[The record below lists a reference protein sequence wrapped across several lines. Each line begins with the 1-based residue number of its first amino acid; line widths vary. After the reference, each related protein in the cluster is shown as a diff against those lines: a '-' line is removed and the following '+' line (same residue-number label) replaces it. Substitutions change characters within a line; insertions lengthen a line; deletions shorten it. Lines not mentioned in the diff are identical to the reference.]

1 MNINYRKISK
11 KETYK
16 HLKNMDKN
24 GFTIVKNFIP
34 QKTIKKYLEL
44 TKKIFKTQKSNSN
57 TPKVWNTAKIIY
69 NLQAKDI
76 NFVKIFNSTFF
87 ENVLKEKIN
96 DPHFRNL
103 KKMNL
108 IIF

>member
-57 TPKVWNTAKIIY
+57 TQGMEHCEN
-69 NLQAKDI
+69 NL
-76 NFVKIFNSTFF
+76 
-87 ENVLKEKIN
+87 
-96 DPHFRNL
+96 
-103 KKMNL
+103 
-108 IIF
+108 